1 MNFVPEGDI
10 WVWEWYLALGVV
22 FGPGSGISLLVV
34 FHPWQCYL
42 PFESGIWPVIP
53 FSARISSKYHMV
65 FETILHCPAVVYGQ
79 ISVYHSSAVVY
90 GICTLPYTTA
100 GEWYMESKPILAEHG
115 IKSVLHVKI
124 RWSQGIRKQIILSTR
139 SSNWT
144 CAVHWSRASPRSINL
159 TGSIRSSCAGV
170 TFTCVYPSSSYL

>member
-1 MNFVPEGDI
+1 
-10 WVWEWYLALGVV
+10 
-22 FGPGSGISLLVV
+22 
-34 FHPWQCYL
+34 
-42 PFESGIWPVIP
+42 
-53 FSARISSKYHMV
+53 MV

-124 RWSQGIRKQIILSTR
+124 RWSQGICKQMLLSTQ

-144 CAVHWSRASPRSINL
+144 CTVNWSRASPRSIGL

-170 TFTCVYPSSSYL
+170 TFTCVYPSGSVVFWLTSFHSVNQNTTDPLWYMLGYTPHHCIFTCNTYYYTTPRVEYHCCLSKF

>member
-1 MNFVPEGDI
+1 
-10 WVWEWYLALGVV
+10 
-22 FGPGSGISLLVV
+22 
-34 FHPWQCYL
+34 
-42 PFESGIWPVIP
+42 
-53 FSARISSKYHMV
+53 MV

-115 IKSVLHVKI
+115 IKSVSHVKI
-124 RWSQGIRKQIILSTR
+124 RWSQGIHKQMLLSTW

-144 CAVHWSRASPRSINL
+144 CMVNWSLASPWSINL
-159 TGSIRSSCAGV
+159 TGSKRSSCTGV
-170 TFTCVYPSSSYL
+170 TFTLVYPSGSVVFWLTLFHLVNQNTTYTLGYTVVYTPHHCIFTCNTY

>member
-1 MNFVPEGDI
+1 MVY
-10 WVWEWYLALGVV
+10 WV
-22 FGPGSGISLLVV
+22 F
-34 FHPWQCYL
+34 
-42 PFESGIWPVIP
+42 IP

-124 RWSQGIRKQIILSTR
+124 RWSQGIRKQMLLSTQ

-144 CAVHWSRASPRSINL
+144 CTVNWSRASPRSINL

-170 TFTCVYPSSSYL
+170 TFTCVYPSGSVVFWLTSFHSVNQNTTDPLWYTLAYTPHHRIFTCNTY